1 MTTHYISFHKRL
13 GFPRRTIRVEFA
25 IAAESR
31 QQAKTIAK
39 KEAGALKGYRYL
51 GVN

>member
-1 MTTHYISFHKRL
+1 MITHYISFRKRL

-25 IAAESR
+25 IAADNR
-31 QQAKTIAK
+31 QEAKTIAK
-39 KEAGALKGYRYL
+39 KEARVLKGYRYL